1 MELRDVEYFAI
12 VAEHGNVRRAS
23 EALEL
28 SPTAV
33 SKSLRRLEASMGA
46 KLVKR
51 TARGVDLTAV
61 GSALLAR
68 VHRLRLTLEDVQ
80 REAGD
85 LSQGRMGHIR
95 LGVGPHATEA
105 ARAAY
110 VALQKDAPELTM
122 EILVSDRDVMH
133 PMLRNGTLDL
143 VVNHLGPSEVS
154 IEQEFLGESEYVIF
168 ASTSHPLTRKK
179 RVTVAELSRERWAL
193 NSPQLSSRAWFH
205 QVFDAKGLPRPR
217 VALETRHHQLR
228 FSIVASSRLLGF
240 TSRRSVREAARAYP
254 LAEVRADGFPWL
266 RRDGVIYRKDA
277 YLSPAAK
284 RFIEILKAVAKES
297 APEKVRR

>member
-51 TARGVDLTAV
+51 TPKGVDLTDV

-80 REAGD
+80 REAAD

-105 ARAAY
+105 VRAAY
-110 VALQKDAPELTM
+110 VALEKDAPNVTM
-122 EILVSDRDVMH
+122 EIYVSDRDVMH
-133 PMLRNGTLDL
+133 PMLRNGSLDL
-143 VVNHLGPSEVS
+143 VVNHLGPIEPNV
-154 IEQEFLGESEYVIF
+154 EQEFLGESEYVVF
-168 ASTSHPLTRKK
+168 ASASHPLARKK
-179 RVTVAELSRERWAL
+179 RVTLAELSRERWAL
-193 NSPQLSSRAWFH
+193 NSPQLRSRSWFH
-205 QVFDAKGLPRPR
+205 GAFEAKGLPPPH
-217 VALETRHHQLR
+217 VVLETRHHQLR

-240 TSRRSVREAARAYP
+240 TSRRSVREAARAYA
-254 LAEVRADGFPWL
+254 LAEIRAEGFPWL

-284 RFIEILKAVAKES
+284 RFIEILKAA
-297 APEKVRR
+297 ARIRHPQ